1 MPRRLRGWA
10 PAKLNLVLEVL
21 ARRADGYHEIDTIL
35 HTLELAG
42 TVDLD
47 LEAEEP
53 RITITGPFAEGV
65 PADETN
71 LAWRAAVELAQR
83 VGQNT
88 TSLAITLDKQVPA
101 AGGLG
106 GGASDAATTLRLLQ
120 RAWEAP
126 EETVVASAA
135 AIGSDE
141 AFFLVGG
148 AARAQGRGERVTR
161 MTPLHRHGVVL
172 FVPPGSIA
180 RKTARMFEAL
190 SKLPFDSGSISQ
202 RYAQSLPEPMEGLSI
217 YNSFE
222 RVAFDLFPGLARLW
236 QQLEERLSQPVHL
249 AGAGPTLFWIGDV
262 FDVPRIAMAADELNC
277 TAIPTATAA
286 SLWRL

>member
-10 PAKLNLVLEVL
+10 PAKINLVLEVL
-21 ARRADGYHEIDTIL
+21 GRRPDGYHEIDTIL
-35 HTLELAG
+35 HTLDLAG
-42 TVDLD
+42 TVDLE
-47 LEAEEP
+47 LESARP
-53 RITITGPFAEGV
+53 GVTVAGPFAEGV
-65 PADETN
+65 PADQTN
-71 LAWRAAVELAQR
+71 LAWLVAAELAR
-83 VGQNT
+83 RTGNEVEAL
-88 TSLAITLDKQVPA
+88 SITLDKQVPA

-120 RAWEAP
+120 RAWNAP
-126 EETVVASAA
+126 EDAVVASALA
-135 AIGSDE
+135 VGSDE
-141 AFFLVGG
+141 AFFLAGG
-148 AARAQGRGERVTR
+148 AARAQGRGESV
-161 MTPLHRHGVVL
+161 TPLTPLGRHGVVL

-190 SKLPFDSGSISQ
+190 SNLPFDSGSISQ
-202 RYAQSLPEPMEGLSI
+202 RYAQGLPEPMEGLSI

-222 RVAFDLFPGLARLW
+222 RIAFDLFPGLARLW

-262 FDVPRIAMAADELNC
+262 FDVPRMAMAADELNC

-286 SLWRL
+286 SLWRR